1 MTVIVIGLLIAAG
14 ILIKVITNL
23 FYKINQLK
31 REIEYLQRQITINDK
46 YTTEI
51 LKIINEHI

>member
-23 FYKINQLK
+23 FNKIDQLK

-51 LKIINEHI
+51 LKIISEHI

>member
-23 FYKINQLK
+23 FNKINQLK